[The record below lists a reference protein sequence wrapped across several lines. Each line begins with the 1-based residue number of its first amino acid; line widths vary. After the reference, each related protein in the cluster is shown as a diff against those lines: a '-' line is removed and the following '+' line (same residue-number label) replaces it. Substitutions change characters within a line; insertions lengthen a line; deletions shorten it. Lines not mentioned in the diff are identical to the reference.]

1 MAVGAFAPRPCVLAR
16 FLRDPEVPE
25 MVRFLA
31 NPLFWL
37 LTLMLTWLTTVTL
50 LIASHA

>member
-1 MAVGAFAPRPCVLAR
+1 
-16 FLRDPEVPE
+16 

-37 LTLMLTWLTTVTL
+37 LAFMLTWLTTVTV
-50 LIASHA
+50 LIASQT